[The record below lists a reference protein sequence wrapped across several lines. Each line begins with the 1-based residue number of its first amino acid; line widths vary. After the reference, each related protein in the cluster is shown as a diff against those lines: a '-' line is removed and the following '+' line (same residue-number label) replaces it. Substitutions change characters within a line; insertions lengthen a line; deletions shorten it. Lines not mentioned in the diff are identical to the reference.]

1 MVTHE
6 TMRLCFVHLLHIF
19 AREVMDLVEFLPQ
32 FITLMIVQMGT
43 KCSDIK

>member
-6 TMRLCFVHLLHIF
+6 SMRLSFIQLIHMF

-32 FITLMIVQMGT
+32 FITLMKVQMRP
-43 KCSDIK
+43 K